1 MEVEES
7 TCSNFQAIVSV
18 AVDAEG
24 EDVAATVHRFTQIPT
39 QMLMDGCLPRHMNQ
53 SLGCFAA
60 YLFGVYDGHGGPQI
74 LETTMIPDPQTRR
87 PVTLLEKESFFG
99 GAGHFSVSQL
109 VLELVSSLECNLGSL
124 VKVSGRDIPV
134 FKLFKPATS
143 HLREKQTRGHPKQ
156 TSYRKRTLKFLK
168 SLKGQ
173 SFTQRHDT
181 SQTGV

>member
-60 YLFGVYDGHGGPQI
+60 YLFGVYDGHGDPQI

-87 PVTLLEKESFFG
+87 PVTF
-99 GAGHFSVSQL
+99 A
-109 VLELVSSLECNLGSL
+109 
-124 VKVSGRDIPV
+124 
-134 FKLFKPATS
+134 
-143 HLREKQTRGHPKQ
+143 
-156 TSYRKRTLKFLK
+156 RKRILLWWRGVRESILRLKPRQSASQ
-168 SLKGQ
+168 SLLSKEEAKTISPLIANWEGER
-173 SFTQRHDT
+173 SSNLRRPWITYISVIRNLYW
-181 SQTGV
+181 S